1 MFYEYDYDLEIFILF
16 TSSESDLYKDTI
28 ISSIIKENGKAA
40 TISRFCRAVKPSA
53 DNKITAIEDCAI
65 PQTTFTIFDGF
76 KEPFVVCIPR
86 TNVAESADVI
96 KKVLINMTAIIY
108 NTIDKG
114 NSLKT
119 ANNVSS
125 VFNPVKSVTF
135 C

>member
-1 MFYEYDYDLEIFILF
+1 M
-16 TSSESDLYKDTI
+16 
-28 ISSIIKENGKAA
+28 IKENGKAA
-40 TISRFCRAVKPSA
+40 TISKFCKAVKPSA

-65 PQTTFTIFDGF
+65 PQTTFTMFDGF
-76 KEPFVVCIPR
+76 REPPVVCIPR

-96 KKVLINMTAIIY
+96 KKVLIKITATID
-108 NTIDKG
+108 NTIDIG